1 MAEAVSDRGDPP
13 VSTMSVLVVDDA
25 PELRLVVRMLLE
37 RAGGFEVVAEAS
49 DGQEAIELAE
59 EHHPDVV
66 LLDLT
71 MPRLSGADA
80 LPRIREVSPRSVVIV
95 LTGYQRDERI
105 DELIAGGAHGAL
117 EKSDLPR
124 RLAQEINR
132 IMQDVRS

>member
-1 MAEAVSDRGDPP
+1 
-13 VSTMSVLVVDDA
+13 MSVLVADDT

-37 RAGGFEVVAEAS
+37 RAGGFDVVAEAS

-59 EHHPDVV
+59 RHRPDVV

-95 LTGYQRDERI
+95 LTGYQRDERTE
-105 DELIAGGAHGAL
+105 ELLKGGAHAAL
-117 EKSDLPR
+117 EKVDLPR

-132 IMQDVRS
+132 IMQDVRG

>member
-1 MAEAVSDRGDPP
+1 
-13 VSTMSVLVVDDA
+13 MSVLVADDT

-37 RAGGFEVVAEAS
+37 RAGGFDVVAEAS
-49 DGQEAIELAE
+49 DGHEAIELAE
-59 EHHPDVV
+59 RHRPDVV

-80 LPRIREVSPRSVVIV
+80 LHRIREVSPRSVVIV
-95 LTGYQRDERI
+95 LTGYQRHERI
-105 DELIAGGAHGAL
+105 EELLKGGAHAAL

-132 IMQDVRS
+132 IMQDVRG

>member
-1 MAEAVSDRGDPP
+1 
-13 VSTMSVLVVDDA
+13 MSVLVVDDA